1 MLTLKNIFRI
11 VNKIVGPILLVVLS
25 YSIYTQVSS
34 QSQLTQTITAICS
47 FSISKAL
54 LLALVFVLMLL
65 SFMIEAV
72 KWKIL
77 VTPFQKITLLQAT
90 KNIFTGQAF
99 AFTSVNDV
107 GDFVGRVV
115 HFKENKV
122 QIGALSVLTT
132 YSQIIVIIG
141 FGLLSWAF
149 NFYIIIQQFK
159 ISNWLSVFVLAAC
172 FLGFA
177 LGFYLYFNQQK
188 FIHHLKKIK
197 LLSWLHKI
205 FEMVYEVDKAVLTK
219 LLLYSI
225 FKYVVYTVQYLIVLQ
240 LFGVEGTVMQLA
252 SLVALLLLAITIIP
266 SIAFAELGIRGKLA
280 LVLFGILSNNAVAIL
295 MATVIVWLINR
306 VIPAIIG
313 TLFTSTIKLK
323 Y

>member
-1 MLTLKNIFRI
+1 M
-11 VNKIVGPILLVVLS
+11 LVVLS

-65 SFMIEAV
+65 SFIIEAV

-132 YSQIIVIIG
+132 YSQILVIIG

-149 NFYIIIQQFK
+149 NFYILIQQFK

-197 LLSWLHKI
+197 WLSWLHKI